1 MLYFIKD
8 IFDISIYIYIYYKYE
23 YKYKYMYIELKS
35 IEPTIN
41 VIIVIDGTMAF
52 KIYEDKY
59 LLSCVQ
65 CVSNCNF

>member
-8 IFDISIYIYIYYKYE
+8 IFDISIYIYYKYE
-23 YKYKYMYIELKS
+23 YKYMYIELKS
-35 IEPTIN
+35 IEPTIS

-52 KIYEDKY
+52 RIYEDKY

>member
-8 IFDISIYIYIYYKYE
+8 IFDISIYIYYKYE
-23 YKYKYMYIELKS
+23 YKYMYIELKS
-35 IEPTIN
+35 IEPSIS

-52 KIYEDKY
+52 RIYEDKY

>member
-1 MLYFIKD
+1 
-8 IFDISIYIYIYYKYE
+8 
-23 YKYKYMYIELKS
+23 MYIELKS
-35 IEPTIN
+35 IEPSIN

-52 KIYEDKY
+52 RIYEDKY